1 MHNCYPDEN
10 ILQSYPASCAIK
22 CQQII
27 LRDYGIDVS
36 EEDLCRIAKEN
47 GWYDENVGVYM
58 HDNGKLLGCFDI
70 DYHHSQNNS
79 LLDIVRELS
88 YNHRIIVNV
97 NKDIL
102 YGKVKTY
109 LHNEGNHAVII
120 DEILDRNSTVRIIDT
135 GIGDAR
141 KTYPNE
147 LFCKAWKESAFYMLT
162 TEISAAYKYDSIS
175 KSMVSVELE

>member
-1 MHNCYPDEN
+1 MHNGIPDEN

-27 LRDYGIDVS
+27 LRDYGVDVS

-58 HDNGKLLGCFDI
+58 HDNGKLLGCFGI

-79 LLDIVRELS
+79 LRDIVQELS
-88 YNHRIIVNV
+88 LNHRVIVNV

-102 YGKVKTY
+102 NGNVKTC
-109 LHNEGNHAVII
+109 LHNEGNHAVIV
-120 DEILDRNSTVRIIDT
+120 DEVQNETGSIRIIDT
-135 GIGDAR
+135 SIGDAR
-141 KTYPNE
+141 NTYPKE
-147 LFCKAWKESAFYMLT
+147 LFCKAWEESVFYMLA
-162 TEISAAYKYDSIS
+162 TETPATYKYDSAS
-175 KSMVSVELE
+175 KSIVSI